1 MWGIFGPVSVKTK
14 RGSRVTFFAAWLTL
28 PLTAV
33 SLWTLLHGEPRKP
46 AQQQQ
51 QRSLPELDLSRVD

>member
-14 RGSRVTFFAAWLTL
+14 RGTRVTFFAAWLTL

-46 AQQQQ
+46 PQQPP
-51 QRSLPELDLSRVD
+51 RALPDVDLSRVE